1 MALLNVP
8 FLIRTLLRMAG
19 FRIGGGGGGGGRGRA
34 GFGFFLQRSRQ
45 NLDAS
50 DKFLKGD
57 DTVST
62 HLRVVRHHL
71 RNY

>member
-1 MALLNVP
+1 MARWNVP
-8 FLIRTLLRMAG
+8 FLIRNPSKDGRFSNG
-19 FRIGGGGGGGGRGRA
+19 GRGGGGA
-34 GFGFFLQRSRQ
+34 GLGFFLQRSRQ

>member
-1 MALLNVP
+1 MARWNVP
-8 FLIRTLLRMAG
+8 FLIRNPSKDGR
-19 FRIGGGGGGGGRGRA
+19 FSNGGGGGGA
-34 GFGFFLQRSRQ
+34 GLGFFLKRSRQ

>member
-1 MALLNVP
+1 MALWNV
-8 FLIRTLLRMAG
+8 LIRTPLRMAG
-19 FRIGGGGGGGGRGRA
+19 FRMGGGGA

-50 DKFLKGD
+50 DKFLKGA